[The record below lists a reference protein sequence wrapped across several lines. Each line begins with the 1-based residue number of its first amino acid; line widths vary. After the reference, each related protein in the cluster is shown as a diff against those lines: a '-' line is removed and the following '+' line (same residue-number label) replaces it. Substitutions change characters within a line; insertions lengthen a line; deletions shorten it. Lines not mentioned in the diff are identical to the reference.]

1 MLQKGEC
8 VGTGLDFKNYSSFDE
23 SVKKKKINL
32 GKRLNEII
40 KQIII

>member
-23 SVKKKKINL
+23 SVKKK
-32 GKRLNEII
+32 I
-40 KQIII
+40 KLTQVKD